1 MEPLGQAADRASAGG
16 SVCHSCHCR
25 RLKPCLSLGRTPL
38 ANALLRAEQLADP
51 EPTYPLDLAFCPDCT
66 LVQLLESVPP
76 EQLFRDYPYFSSF
89 SDTML
94 RHARQLANHVIAER
108 ALGPDSLVIEAASND
123 GYLLQYYK
131 QRGIPVLGIEPAHN
145 VARVARERHGI
156 TTLEE
161 FFTTDFARQLVA
173 EGKRATVFHGHN
185 VLAHVPDLNGFV
197 QGIRTIL
204 DEACGVAIMEVPYV
218 EPLIQNLE
226 FDTIYHEHLWYFSL
240 TSLDKCF
247 ARHDLTI
254 SDVEL
259 VPIHGGSLRIYAV
272 PSQRRSERQPSVEHL
287 LQREVERG
295 VTGWDYYSQFERRV
309 QTLAASLRNCLVD
322 LKKKGKRIVGY
333 GASAKGSTLLNYSG
347 IGRDLLDCIVDRS
360 SVKQGFYSPGAHL
373 RIHHPDKLIENRP
386 DYVLMLVW
394 NFLDEILAQ
403 QADYL
408 ATGGKFIIPIPQ
420 VRMLG
425 ADIRQAA

>member
-1 MEPLGQAADRASAGG
+1 MEPMAKVDGRSKKSAPACRSCGG
-16 SVCHSCHCR
+16 SG
-25 RLKPCLSLGRTPL
+25 LKICLSLGRTPL
-38 ANALLRAEQLADP
+38 ANSLLTADQIDQP
-51 EPTYPLDLAFCPDCT
+51 EPTYPLDLAFCPHCT

-76 EQLFRDYPYFSSF
+76 EQLFRDYLYFSSF

-94 RHARQLANHVIAER
+94 RHARQLARRVVAER
-108 ALGPDSLVIEAASND
+108 ALGPNSLVIEAASND
-123 GYLLQYYK
+123 GYLLQYY
-131 QRGIPVLGIEPAHN
+131 QQAGIPVLGIEPAHN
-145 VARVARERHGI
+145 IAKVARERHGI

-161 FFTTDFARQLVA
+161 FFTTDFARQLAA
-173 EGKRATVFHGHN
+173 EGKHATVFHGHN

-204 DEACGVAIMEVPYV
+204 DDAAGVAIMEVPYV
-218 EPLIQNLE
+218 EPMIQNLE

-240 TSLDKCF
+240 TALDQCF
-247 ARHDLTI
+247 ARHDLVI

-259 VPIHGGSLRIYAV
+259 IPIHGGSLRIYAV
-272 PSQRRSERQPSVEHL
+272 PSQRRSERQSSVDCL

-295 VTGWDYYSQFERRV
+295 VTSWAYYSQYEGRV
-309 QTLAASLRNCLVD
+309 QALAASLRNCLVD
-322 LKKKGKRIVGY
+322 LKKNGKRIAGY

-347 IGRDLLDCIVDRS
+347 IGRDLLDYIVDRS
-360 SVKQGFYSPGAHL
+360 SVKQGFYSPGTHL
-373 RIHHPDKLIENRP
+373 RILPPDKLMADRP

-403 QADYL
+403 QSAYL
-408 ATGGKFIIPIPQ
+408 GTGGKFIVPIPE

-425 ADIRQAA
+425 AELRQAA

>member
-1 MEPLGQAADRASAGG
+1 MARPEETPGRAAQCRSCGG
-16 SVCHSCHCR
+16 AN
-25 RLKPCLSLGRTPL
+25 LMPFLSLGRTPL
-38 ANALLRAEQLADP
+38 ANSLLREDQLADP
-51 EPTYPLDLAFCPDCT
+51 EPTFPLDLAFCPDCT

-76 EQLFRDYPYFSSF
+76 DQLFREYFYFSSF

-94 RHARQLANHVIAER
+94 RHARKLADRTISER

-131 QRGIPVLGIEPAHN
+131 AAGIPVLGIEPAQN
-145 VARVARERHGI
+145 VAKVARERHGI

-161 FFTTDFARQLVA
+161 FFTTEFARQVAA

-197 QGIRTIL
+197 RGIRTVL
-204 DEACGVAIMEVPYV
+204 NEEFGVAIIEVPYV

-240 TSLDKCF
+240 TALDKCF
-247 ARHDLTI
+247 AQNDLVV

-272 PSQRRSERQPSVEHL
+272 PSQRRAERERSVDIL
-287 LQREVERG
+287 LHREIQRG
-295 VTGWDYYSQFERRV
+295 LTAWPYYSRYETRV
-309 QTLAASLRNCLVD
+309 RALADSLRD
-322 LKKKGKRIVGY
+322 LLISLKSKGHRIAGY

-347 IGRDLLDCIVDRS
+347 IGGDLLDYIVDRS
-360 SVKQGFYSPGAHL
+360 SYKQGHYTPGTHL
-373 RIHHPDKLIENRP
+373 RIYHPDKLLQDRP

-403 QADYL
+403 QANYV
-408 ATGGKFIIPIPQ
+408 ATGGKFIVPIPE
-420 VRMLG
+420 VRVLG
-425 ADIRQAA
+425 APMRQAA